1 MNFEFYILDLIQE
14 KLTCPFLD
22 WLMPKVTFLGNA
34 GWIWIAAA
42 LILICMKKYRMYGVQ
57 LGIGLMVG
65 FIIGNLFLKNIV
77 MRERPCWINDNIQ
90 LLIPMPMDYSFP
102 SGHTLSSF
110 VSAGILIQRNLKIGF
125 CAYILAVLIGFSRL
139 YLYVHFP
146 TDVLTG
152 IVFGT
157 IIAFVTVYMSKK
169 IIRKRADFNN

>member
-14 KLTCPFLD
+14 KLTCSFLD
-22 WLMPKVTFLGNA
+22 WLMPKV
-34 GWIWIAAA
+34 
-42 LILICMKKYRMYGVQ
+42 MYGVQ

>member
-42 LILICMKKYRMYGVQ
+42 MLLICVKKHRLNGIQ
-57 LGIGLMVG
+57 LGIGLIAG

-110 VSAGILIQRNLKIGF
+110 VSAGILIQKNVNIGIF
-125 CAYILAVLIGFSRL
+125 AYILAVLIGFSRL

-146 TDVLTG
+146 TDVLMG
-152 IVFGT
+152 ILLGT
-157 IIAFVTVYMSKK
+157 AIAFAIVYISKK
-169 IIRKRADFNN
+169 LTQKYNDFAN